1 MEFEYDV
8 ALSFA
13 GENRQFVSECAEIF
27 HALGIKVFYD
37 SYETDTLL
45 GKDLYSFLS
54 NIYQKH
60 ARFAVVF
67 ISEAYKKK
75 LWTKHELK
83 YICARVFAQE
93 DEYLLP
99 VKLDETELEEVPPTI
114 GYILGD
120 SPLKV
125 AITIARKINPA
136 LDVELMISQ
145 LEYFLPD
152 YTIKIIGSNVDF
164 CCSTESFHASY
175 PLSFMMELYRQDL
188 IETAFI
194 LPAIVPN

>member
-13 GENRQFVSECAEIF
+13 GENRQFVNECAEIL

-37 SYETDTLL
+37 NYETDTLL
-45 GKDLYSFLS
+45 GRNLYSFLGD
-54 NIYQKH
+54 IYQKR

-67 ISEAYKKK
+67 ISESYKKK
-75 LWTKHELK
+75 RWTKHELK
-83 YICARVFAQE
+83 YICARVFTQD

-99 VKLDETELEEVPPTI
+99 VKLDETELDEIPPTI
-114 GYILGD
+114 GYIFGD

-125 AITIARKINPA
+125 AITIAKKINPS
-136 LDVELMISQ
+136 LDIELMVSQ
-145 LEYFLPD
+145 LESFLPN
-152 YTIKIIGSNVDF
+152 YTIKIIGSDVDF
-164 CCSTESFHASY
+164 CCPTESFHASY
-175 PLSFMMELYRQDL
+175 PLSLMMELYRQNL
-188 IETAFI
+188 VEEAFI